1 MPSQPPATTASDRG
15 SPAPFSEPAVDAG
28 PTTNPSAVE
37 GPPTMLVVDDEEGPR
52 HSLRMVFKNDFRVH
66 TVENGEQAI
75 EYARKN
81 PVHIAFLDI
90 RMAGRSGIEVLRS
103 LKEIDPHIEVIMLTA
118 YETIETARQALRLGA
133 CDYLS
138 KPFDLGTIR
147 EAASRA
153 LRLRR
158 ISDTVLSTQ
167 ERLRHLTDQLHDA
180 NLREEMARTTNQ
192 IYAGVLHDINN
203 PLTIIIG
210 YVEMLELRLG
220 KASFLHGTDL
230 EAVRE
235 DLSVISKQV
244 NTCFAIATRYLRS
257 LGKRHFSNREV
268 RVNQVLTDLQTLLK
282 HHPAIHGGHLAVKLL
297 DQDAAALINGT
308 ELIQILLNLT
318 INAFQ
323 STGADQT
330 VWVTAETVV
339 EPLPADLIKDG
350 PDELVIGRLPLA
362 GEPPLIAVSVLDQGA
377 GIPPDVLPH
386 IFEPYFTTKAEKGTG
401 LGLAIVS
408 RLVQDHRGLLHL
420 RTKIGEGTR
429 VTVYFSAK
437 EPSPS
442 NEPFKA

>member
-1 MPSQPPATTASDRG
+1 MPASTGKQSKNPLTAAPPA
-15 SPAPFSEPAVDAG
+15 PPAVDPLPA
-28 PTTNPSAVE
+28 
-37 GPPTMLVVDDEEGPR
+37 MLVVDDEEGPR

-66 TVENGEQAI
+66 TVENGEKAI
-75 EYARKN
+75 EFARN
-81 PVHIAFLDI
+81 NLVHVVFLDI

-138 KPFDLGTIR
+138 KPFDLATIR
-147 EAASRA
+147 EAAARA

-158 ISDTVLSTQ
+158 ISETVFATQ
-167 ERLRHLTDQLHDA
+167 ERLRRLTDQLNDTA
-180 NLREEMARTTNQ
+180 LREEMARTTNQ

-210 YVEMLELRLG
+210 YVELLEMRLA

-230 EAVRE
+230 DAVRD
-235 DLSVISKQV
+235 DLAVISKQV

-268 RVNQVLTDLQTLLK
+268 RVNQVLIDLQTLLK
-282 HHPAIHGGHLAVKLL
+282 HHPAIRGGHLAVKLL
-297 DQDAAALINGT
+297 DQDSAALINGT

-323 STGADQT
+323 STTKDQT
-330 VWVTAETVV
+330 VWVTAEMVLQPLPIDDLQDGPEDIIV
-339 EPLPADLIKDG
+339 GREPLAN
-350 PDELVIGRLPLA
+350 
-362 GEPPLIAVSVLDQGA
+362 EPPLVALSVLDQGS
-377 GIPPDVLPH
+377 GISPQVLGH
-386 IFEPYFTTKAEKGTG
+386 VFEPYFTTKSEKGTG

-420 RTKIGEGTR
+420 KTKVGEGTR
-429 VTVYFSAK
+429 VTVYFPAK
-437 EPSPS
+437 EPSAS
-442 NEPFKA
+442 NEPFRI